1 MPTERRASQT
11 RRKTLRRLIN
21 QYLVCDSRRLPAI
34 LPVRPLIDVTVTS
47 PPYWNIRDYDRERQ
61 IGFGQSYE
69 AYLNDLTAVF
79 GAIHSRTKP
88 TGSLW
93 VVTDTL
99 KLDGELRLL
108 PFDLAYRL
116 KEVGWKLQDII
127 IWNKDKTLP
136 WSHQG
141 KLRNIFEYVCFFSK
155 SDQFSY
161 YLDDIRDI
169 DQLREWWVR
178 YPERYSPNG
187 KAPTRAWNIPIPRQ
201 GSWGNNWVRH
211 FCPLPPDLVKRVL
224 LLTTQKGDIVFD
236 PFAGSG
242 AVLAQAKA
250 MGRRYIGTD
259 LNADYKKMF
268 ETKVL
273 PAIARIHEH
282 TESTNGNGDHKQ
294 KFSRS
299 IRALRRTKFP
309 KELVRLYEKHY
320 GKLAAKAVIALKETR
335 SEGLDLVFLFSPSAR
350 VSKDF
355 LSRMEELCRR
365 APLSKYGLIP
375 LVSARTL
382 DGLTTRFLKKKGLN
396 YGSRL
401 YLYEH
406 GRTYSCSDYA
416 TVRTLVSNIGRNGNR
431 SAKNGYPPI
440 FSNVRVKIDPKN
452 PFS

>member
-1 MPTERRASQT
+1 MPPKRRTSQT
-11 RRKTLRRLIN
+11 RRKTRRRLIN

-34 LPVRPLIDVTVTS
+34 LPNRPFIDVTITS
-47 PPYWNIRDYDRERQ
+47 PPYWNIRDYDRQRQ

-93 VVTDTL
+93 VITDTL

-116 KEVGWKLQDII
+116 KGVGWKLQDII

-141 KLRNIFEYVCFFSK
+141 KLRNIFEYVAFFSK
-155 SDQFSY
+155 SDQFNY
-161 YLDDIRDI
+161 FLDDIRDI

-224 LLTTQKGDIVFD
+224 LLTTQKGDVVFD

-259 LNADYKKMF
+259 LNGDYKKMF
-268 ETKVL
+268 ERKVL
-273 PAIARIHEH
+273 PAIARIHRRAED
-282 TESTNGNGDHKQ
+282 TNGDGDHKR

-309 KELVRLYEKHY
+309 KELVRLYEKHH
-320 GKLAAKAVIALKETR
+320 GKLAAKAVMALKESR
-335 SEGLDLVFLFSPSAR
+335 NEVLDLVFLFSPSAR
-350 VSKDF
+350 VSRDF
-355 LSRMEELCRR
+355 LRRMEELCGR
-365 APLSKYGLIP
+365 APLSKYGLTP
-375 LVSARTL
+375 VVSACTL
-382 DGLTTRFLKKKGLN
+382 DGLTTRLLKKKGLKDE
-396 YGSRL
+396 SRL
-401 YLYEH
+401 YLYAH
-406 GRTYSCSDYA
+406 GRTYSCLDYS
-416 TVRTLVSNIGRNGNR
+416 TVRTLVSNISRNGNG

-440 FSNVRVKIDPKN
+440 FSNVRVKIDPKK